1 MEASFREKKDDQYL
15 TQFGATICKRINGLK
30 RTPKNVSDET
40 GMDYDLVCRVVSGNG
55 SIEETQA
62 LAKKI
67 GEIYPVDEE
76 SLYPI
81 NTNMTNGAI
90 IMHTNEA
97 IATNRTLQRTNAM
110 GSIVD
115 YYNYRDSALDTLSP
129 LKPEWIETLQEVED
143 NDPENPFVIYN
154 KGHFEHQLT
163 VFVGPINFYW
173 QDGNTK
179 KHCLQMNTGDSVYI
193 TPYWPHSFSSR
204 DPNQETYIM
213 AVTFGSDADR
223 SIREIGSLN
232 NLIKNFKLDYKNPN
246 VIQNQL
252 INQQLAN
259 LMMTPKV
266 FLELISKKYPYIDGE
281 AIINGTD
288 CRVESLFLV
297 ADILKIDPR
306 ILMPIKYTEGE
317 EIVSRFIEDTD
328 EWLYNINGESLYKI
342 HPFALTPRVSTT
354 RGLNIEVL
362 SNKSGVK
369 DNNPSSLYS
378 FIYNAGSSPVRL
390 DWKFEGKLFSE
401 ILESRASAQLLPMV
415 PFSFSNVSLDD
426 SQEKN
431 GRIFLFHA
439 SGGINQLVQE
449 EISLFGNFD
458 RLIQET
464 NKWF

>member
-1 MEASFREKKDDQYL
+1 
-15 TQFGATICKRINGLK
+15 
-30 RTPKNVSDET
+30 
-40 GMDYDLVCRVVSGNG
+40 
-55 SIEETQA
+55 
-62 LAKKI
+62 
-67 GEIYPVDEE
+67 
-76 SLYPI
+76 
-81 NTNMTNGAI
+81 
-90 IMHTNEA
+90 
-97 IATNRTLQRTNAM
+97 
-110 GSIVD
+110 
-115 YYNYRDSALDTLSP
+115 
-129 LKPEWIETLQEVED
+129 
-143 NDPENPFVIYN
+143 
-154 KGHFEHQLT
+154 
-163 VFVGPINFYW
+163 
-173 QDGNTK
+173 
-179 KHCLQMNTGDSVYI
+179 
-193 TPYWPHSFSSR
+193 
-204 DPNQETYIM
+204 
-213 AVTFGSDADR
+213 
-223 SIREIGSLN
+223 
-232 NLIKNFKLDYKNPN
+232 
-246 VIQNQL
+246 
-252 INQQLAN
+252 
-259 LMMTPKV
+259 
-266 FLELISKKYPYIDGE
+266 
-281 AIINGTD
+281 
-288 CRVESLFLV
+288 
-297 ADILKIDPR
+297 
-306 ILMPIKYTEGE
+306 MPIKYTEGE